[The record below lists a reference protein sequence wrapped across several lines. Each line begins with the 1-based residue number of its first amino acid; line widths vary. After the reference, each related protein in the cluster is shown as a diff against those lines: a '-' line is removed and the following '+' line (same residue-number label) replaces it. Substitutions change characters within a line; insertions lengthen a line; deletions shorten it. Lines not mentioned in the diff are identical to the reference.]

1 MRRFLRAFAFK
12 LRRRRRKRSTP
23 GPARDGRR
31 WDAGRRAVRPG
42 RFHVSILQNTGFGS
56 FFGYEDGDP
65 LVRVFDLRV
74 EADQPTAA
82 AEVVFAIANSYPGEL
97 VCDPR
102 YGEEVAAYRAAG
114 LRSLSVGD
122 VVVVRDDAGDE
133 TSWACMPTGWIRLPA
148 TPACTN
154 AL

>member
-1 MRRFLRAFAFK
+1 MRRFLHVVAIR
-12 LRRRRRKRSTP
+12 LRRRKQSTP
-23 GPARDGRR
+23 GPARGDR
-31 WDAGRRAVRPG
+31 WDASGRTVRPG
-42 RFHVSILQNTGFGS
+42 RFRVSVLHNTGFGS

-74 EADQPTAA
+74 EAEQPTAA

-102 YGEEVAAYRAAG
+102 YAEEVAAYRAAG

-133 TSWACMPTGWIRLPA
+133 TSWACLPTGWTRLPA
-148 TPACTN
+148 TPAFTN
-154 AL
+154 AR